1 MTPAVTKHTAGQAHD
16 SGVSLMDFR
25 LLYDGPLASEGDRFQ
40 KHEIRRALH
49 PQLSAL
55 WQHHPVL
62 DRIKQTRVGD
72 VDPST
77 GGFQTRFTELVN
89 KFRKEP
95 FRFVPLVTESL
106 NLVCTLDIL
115 FLRREA
121 PGSLVNNKGDTDN
134 RIKTLFDALRYPG
147 EPNELD
153 GIVPQGVDETN
164 LFFCLLEDALS
175 AIDRL
180 TLHKITAVCGDPKRD
195 VTMPDPIL
203 TRRHLNW
210 GGDAGLTFVEF
221 SSLSDEKDHW
231 RLWFMT
237 DDNAMTGQVIN
248 ETSLNAQRGPGSG
261 ETVEILRE
269 LNLRFPCLEK
279 AERR

>member
-1 MTPAVTKHTAGQAHD
+1 
-16 SGVSLMDFR
+16 MDFR

-164 LFFCLLEDALS
+164 LFFCLLEDDKLIVGYSVVTDILLKPPA
-175 AIDRL
+175 DRASRNHVSIL
-180 TLHKITAVCGDPKRD
+180 LNVRVKPTI
-195 VTMPDPIL
+195 VT
-203 TRRHLNW
+203 
-210 GGDAGLTFVEF
+210 
-221 SSLSDEKDHW
+221 
-231 RLWFMT
+231 
-237 DDNAMTGQVIN
+237 N
-248 ETSLNAQRGPGSG
+248 E
-261 ETVEILRE
+261 
-269 LNLRFPCLEK
+269 NLVF
-279 AERR
+279 A